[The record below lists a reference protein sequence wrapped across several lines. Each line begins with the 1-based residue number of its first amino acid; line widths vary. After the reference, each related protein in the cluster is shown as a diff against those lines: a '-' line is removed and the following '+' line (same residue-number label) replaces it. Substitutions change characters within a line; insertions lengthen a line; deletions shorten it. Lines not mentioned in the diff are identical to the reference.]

1 MKALLTSILGNSQRL
16 DGGAMFGNAPRQLW
30 SRWIEPD
37 AQHRIP
43 LACRSLLVEEPGRK
57 ILFET
62 GIGAFFPP
70 AMRDRYGV
78 VEDDHVLLR
87 SLAEV
92 GVAAESIDVVVLS
105 HLHFDHAGG
114 LFARFEEGKPSRLLF
129 DRAEIVV
136 GRDAWQRATTPH
148 LRDRRSFAPELQT
161 LLESRDRVELVAGDR
176 SDVLGSDYRLH
187 WSAGHTPGLLL
198 TEVPTGRGPVVYAS
212 DLVPGAA
219 WMHLPIT
226 MGYDR
231 FPELLIEEKQ
241 ALLEDLVERGGWIY
255 HTHDPVVAL
264 SRVERDSEGRY
275 RSADVL
281 PELRR
286 WPDR

>member
-1 MKALLTSILGNSQRL
+1 MSALLTSVLGNSQRL

-37 AQHRIP
+37 ADHRIP
-43 LACRSLLVEEPGRK
+43 LACRSLLVEESGRK

-70 AMRDRYGV
+70 AMRERYGV

-92 GVAAESIDVVVLS
+92 GVAPESIDVVVLS

-114 LFARFEEGKPSRLLF
+114 VLARFEEGAPPRLLF
-129 DRAEIVV
+129 DHADFVI
-136 GRDAWQRATTPH
+136 GRDAWTRASTPH
-148 LRDRRSFAPELQT
+148 LRDRRSFVPELQT
-161 LLESRDRVELVAGDR
+161 LLESRDRIEFVTGDR

-187 WSAGHTPGLLL
+187 WSDGHTPGLLM
-198 TEVPTGRGPVVYAS
+198 TEVPTERGPVVYAS

-241 ALLEDLVERGGWIY
+241 VLLEGLVGRDGWVY
-255 HTHDPVVAL
+255 HTHDPLVAL
-264 SRVERDSEGRY
+264 SKVERDSEGRY
-275 RSADVL
+275 RSADAIE
-281 PELRR
+281 ELRR
-286 WPDR
+286 WPG